1 MCQIPNN
8 LPSFSR
14 GFDYRVCPTIGAMD
28 IQIPTF
34 PTIAPT
40 YWGQRTS
47 IGAWSP
53 KNRSTLKSLNE
64 QRFFFYILKVHP
76 PIYTLVHAV
85 MLHVNKGDYKHWTGD
100 PRTWGPEDRGPE
112 DPASWG
118 LCCNAAVTVQL
129 DKQSVL
135 MPQTQ
140 THGYVLDVILL
151 SSYAPKGIIY
161 SRQRY
166 FISSDLFDPQCSLLH
181 TQSESL
187 KIHLHVTFDL
197 MTFDP
202 GTLHTASHPSSLA
215 RNKKKDYSWVCRVKK
230 G

>member
-1 MCQIPNN
+1 
-8 LPSFSR
+8 
-14 GFDYRVCPTIGAMD
+14 
-28 IQIPTF
+28 
-34 PTIAPT
+34 
-40 YWGQRTS
+40 
-47 IGAWSP
+47 
-53 KNRSTLKSLNE
+53 
-64 QRFFFYILKVHP
+64 
-76 PIYTLVHAV
+76 
-85 MLHVNKGDYKHWTGD
+85 
-100 PRTWGPEDRGPE
+100 
-112 DPASWG
+112 
-118 LCCNAAVTVQL
+118 
-129 DKQSVL
+129 

-202 GTLHTASHPSSLA
+202 GTLHTASYPSSLA